1 MRAAARRRTLLLAP
15 AALLATRLEGPRAAW
30 AQGAAQGAAGGPAA
44 PVARLDDA
52 LLHIM
57 RMGQATAF
65 AQRAAALAPVV
76 QSVFD
81 LPHILEVSVGPRWA
95 TMSPTD
101 QAKLLDV
108 FTRYTVASY
117 VANFDSYGGQ
127 HFDILPQARA
137 VGADQV
143 VATKLVP
150 TSGEATRI
158 DYQMR
163 RTAAGWQVVDV
174 LLDGSISRV
183 AVQRSDFRSLVAG
196 GGPQRL
202 IASLERKVANLQDGK
217 S

>member
-1 MRAAARRRTLLLAP
+1 MRAAARRRALLLAP
-15 AALLATRLEGPRAAW
+15 AAWLAARTQVPRAAW
-30 AQGAAQGAAGGPAA
+30 AQAAAGGPSA

-52 LLHIM
+52 LLRIM
-57 RMGQATAF
+57 RMGQGTAF
-65 AQRAAALAPVV
+65 AQRAAVLAPVV

-81 LPHILEVSVGPRWA
+81 LPHILEISVGPRWA
-95 TMSPTD
+95 SMSPAD

-127 HFDILPQARA
+127 HFDILPQTRA

-150 TSGEATRI
+150 TSGDATRI

>member
-1 MRAAARRRTLLLAP
+1 MSAVQLPHRRALLLAA
-15 AALLATRLEGPRAAW
+15 AALAAVPLPWWVRAAS
-30 AQGAAQGAAGGPAA
+30 AQGAAGGPSA
-44 PVARLDDA
+44 PVARLDEA

-57 RMGQATAF
+57 RMGQATPF
-65 AQRAAALAPVV
+65 AQRAAALTPVV

-95 TMSPTD
+95 TMSPAD

-117 VANFDSYGGQ
+117 VANFDSFDGQ
-127 HFDILPQARA
+127 RIDILPQTRA
-137 VGADQV
+137 VGADQM
-143 VATKLVP
+143 VATQVVP
-150 TSGEATRI
+150 KNGEATRI

-183 AVQRSDFRSLVAG
+183 AVQRSDFRSLIAG